1 MAEYR
6 VIKDFADNEDR
17 GHIYRVGNVYPRA
30 GKEVTEKRLEFLA
43 SAANLLKSPVIKR
56 VDEPVQEVPAPVAVD
71 PVPEEAV
78 AEKPKPKRSRKKAE

>member
-17 GHIYRVGNVYPRA
+17 GHIYRVGNVYPRS

-43 SAANLLKSPVIKR
+43 SSANLLKTPVIERIDKP
-56 VDEPVQEVPAPVAVD
+56 VVAPVQEVPAPVAE
-71 PVPEEAV
+71 PV
-78 AEKPKPKRSRKKAE
+78 EKPKPKRGRKKAEQ